1 MPEYR
6 VFHLDDAGTVLGPS
20 RTITAENDQEAIAQA
35 RRGLNCAVL
44 EVWDG
49 ARRIAT
55 ISAKDDKPRV

>member
-1 MPEYR
+1 
-6 VFHLDDAGTVLGPS
+6 VLGPS